1 MKIKAFAG
9 KRRVL
14 ILGTVFA
21 IAIVSIIAIF
31 VVKQPNEAEK
41 RAKPAEHE
49 VPAEIRVYDDEF
61 HALSII

>member
-14 ILGTVFA
+14 IIGTVFA
-21 IAIVSIIAIF
+21 IVIAGIIAIF
-31 VVKQPNEAEK
+31 IVKQPNEAEK
-41 RAKPAEHE
+41 RAEPAEHE

-61 HALSII
+61 HALSSI